1 MPVDLKQSGSASS
14 TKRMKGVVEK
24 ANDDGKTVFDKAGD
38 VLMRSGSPVGFGWG
52 VGLKIHPANLAYK
65 GAKAA
70 YGAVSDWWN
79 KKD

>member
-14 TKRMKGVVEK
+14 TKRMKATVEK
-24 ANDDGKTVFDKAGD
+24 ANNDGKTVLDKAGD
-38 VLMRSGSPVGFGWG
+38 ALIKTENPMAVAHG

-65 GAKAA
+65 GVKAA
-70 YGAVSDWWN
+70 YGAISDWWN